1 MAGNI
6 PIQLFHEWFTAYNV
20 VLELLVDRKCDQEFL
35 EKYYNIPLLQFRE
48 LLTKG
53 ELEIRA
59 EASIYNT
66 IYYVKF
72 IENRLK
78 KYEFTQLNNEVRDLI
93 NEEEDKIHR
102 IIIITDDSLPH
113 QTKSLI
119 NNINKARKI
128 LPNENQEDY
137 ENAMGNVDEKDKV
150 LQYEHFKLER
160 LGYNPTKHIL
170 VPKHILLSEEETK
183 EVLET
188 FNAKKSHF
196 PAIKIDDGVSGNEPD
211 PIAKWLGLKAG
222 DMVKIEGK
230 SSVAG
235 KSIKYRVGRS

>member
-1 MAGNI
+1 MV

-160 LGYNPTKHIL
+160 LGYNPTTYS
-170 VPKHILLSEEETK
+170 VPKHIL
-183 EVLET
+183 
-188 FNAKKSHF
+188 
-196 PAIKIDDGVSGNEPD
+196 
-211 PIAKWLGLKAG
+211 
-222 DMVKIEGK
+222 
-230 SSVAG
+230 
-235 KSIKYRVGRS
+235 